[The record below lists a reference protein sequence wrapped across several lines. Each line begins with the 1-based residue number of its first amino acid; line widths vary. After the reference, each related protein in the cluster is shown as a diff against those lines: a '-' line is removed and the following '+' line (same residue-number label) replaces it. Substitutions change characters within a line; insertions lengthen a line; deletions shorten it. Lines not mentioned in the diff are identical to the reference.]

1 MNLSMNH
8 ITWPRKPANESVHPR
23 SAFCEPQMVALPA
36 RSLAANH
43 QRCIVSIQNW
53 LVVAMSKDKMLQT
66 LVTKEINRRYNSGEM
81 EAIQSTFSKVPKARL
96 IKEASPLVFGEIRH
110 AV

>member
-1 MNLSMNH
+1 MYSLENLGDFVDL
-8 ITWPRKPANESVHPR
+8 RV
-23 SAFCEPQMVALPA
+23 
-36 RSLAANH
+36 LAANH
-43 QRCIVSIQNW
+43 QHCIGSSQNW

-81 EAIQSTFSKVPKARL
+81 ETIQSTFSKVPKARL
-96 IKEASPLVFGEIRH
+96 IKEASPLVFDEIRH